1 MTRSYPFYQVDAFT
15 ETKLGGN
22 PCAVF
27 LDADDMDDATMLA
40 VAKEVIRLC
49 LSRARTTW
57 TLCSKQP
64 LIDEL
69 V

>member
-1 MTRSYPFYQVDAFT
+1 MNKSYPFYQVDAFT

-40 VAKEVIRLC
+40 VAKELIFFGSHC
-49 LSRARTTW
+49 STPAAPDPNTLSVR
-57 TLCSKQP
+57 
-64 LIDEL
+64 
-69 V
+69 